1 MSNDDGS
8 YFELD
13 VRWPKEEE
21 FGRLKEMAGSVSR
34 ISTGDTAI
42 EEAVYE
48 IAPDA
53 LNGIITPQEAVR
65 EIVKK
70 SAIYLAE

>member
-1 MSNDDGS
+1 
-8 YFELD
+8 
-13 VRWPKEEE
+13 
-21 FGRLKEMAGSVSR
+21 MAGSVSR